1 MHGQEGHGPFCSF
14 LPIIFFA
21 LQGAPPD
28 ASSMSATGEKGGKE
42 DYGQKTALGGTSSD
56 QVAVCHA
63 LSSSSE
69 SSGQKVSR
77 PP

>member
-28 ASSMSATGEKGGKE
+28 ASSMSATGEKGKE
-42 DYGQKTALGGTSSD
+42 DYGQKTARGGTSSD
-56 QVAVCHA
+56 QVTVCHA
-63 LSSSSE
+63 SS
-69 SSGQKVSR
+69 
-77 PP
+77 